1 MEECRCRGQGG
12 VQGTAGQLTREP
24 LSGAVNQA
32 DIFLLDSGGPGE
44 QAGEITINMIKH
56 C

>member
-1 MEECRCRGQGG
+1 MQ
-12 VQGTAGQLTREP
+12 VQGSRRCPGHSRSAYEGA
-24 LSGAVNQA
+24 SGAVNQA